1 MIAPIK
7 RPKAS
12 RSSPG
17 IRRARQLVASTLLPQ
32 RPQPADAPAVPA
44 WRAWLFTAWVAVV
57 VAVYSAYMIGLL

>member
-7 RPKAS
+7 SPKAS

-17 IRRARQLVASTLLPQ
+17 IRRARQLVASALLPH
-32 RPQPADAPAVPA
+32 RPRPPDAPTVPA
-44 WRAWLFTAWVAVV
+44 WRAWLFTAWVVVV